1 MNKIIM
7 YGSKHW
13 PDCAPAKE
21 YLSEKGVEYLYF
33 DITEN
38 MINLKQFL
46 KYRDNAPEFKVI
58 KENGFVG
65 LPCIVIND
73 GQQIIFDY
81 KLLNID
87 SL

>member
-1 MNKIIM
+1 
-7 YGSKHW
+7 
-13 PDCAPAKE
+13 
-21 YLSEKGVEYLYF
+21 
-33 DITEN
+33 

-81 KLLNID
+81 KLLDLRQFITN
-87 SL
+87 